1 MYPHAHG
8 VIENVYGIDDAL
20 NSIAL
25 VSGTV
30 FDLLKENGY
39 TTAYFGKWHLG
50 EKNPAVF
57 DVWEGFNSLGSH
69 WVDSLIDGQYR
80 PDVQTD
86 QCIEFLRSRAS
97 VREPFVMVQAYYPP
111 HDPFTAPRRFY
122 KLYRDKGVPFAGY
135 YAAVSNIDYNTGR
148 IIRAL
153 DELGLM
159 ENTMVLFFSDHGET
173 FKYRDDGEHKFVC
186 FDEAIR
192 VPLII
197 QWFGH
202 VTAGLTINSMV
213 GLQDLMPTILDYA
226 GCGIPQ
232 YLHGS
237 SLRALLEGRS
247 AG

>member
-1 MYPHAHG
+1 

-30 FDLLKENGY
+30 FDLLKESGY

-86 QCIEFLRSRAS
+86 HCIEFLRSRAS

-122 KLYRDKGVPFAGY
+122 ELYRDKGVPFAGY

-148 IIRAL
+148 
-153 DELGLM
+153 
-159 ENTMVLFFSDHGET
+159 
-173 FKYRDDGEHKFVC
+173 
-186 FDEAIR
+186 
-192 VPLII
+192 
-197 QWFGH
+197 
-202 VTAGLTINSMV
+202 
-213 GLQDLMPTILDYA
+213 DYK
-226 GCGIPQ
+226 GT
-232 YLHGS
+232 
-237 SLRALLEGRS
+237 R
-247 AG
+247 